1 MFYEPRPRVLEGSES
16 NPFRVEE
23 ETSTTSQKH
32 QQRPLTKIIT
42 PSVPRENGLRDFHQ
56 LHKANRMEEPKAS
69 VAEEGSR
76 CKSQPAAAAASSGVG
91 SKPALPPKPER
102 PVPPSLHQQQQVPPP
117 DSFKEEKDRDSEP
130 PPEGSVDLSP
140 TYSESVQSGA
150 GKICHL
156 RLRTVFSS
164 TILRQLH
171 ANICRN
177 SELLI

>member
-42 PSVPRENGLRDFHQ
+42 PSVPRENGLRDSHQ

-69 VAEEGSR
+69 VAEEASR
-76 CKSQPAAAAASSGVG
+76 CKQQPAAAAGGG

-102 PVPPSLHQQQQVPPP
+102 PVPPSLHQQQVPPP

-156 RLRTVFSS
+156 RLWTVFSS
-164 TILRQLH
+164 ITSK

-177 SELLI
+177 SELNEDVW